1 MRRKEERGKRKEKE
15 NEKEKSEMAC
25 LGLNGFVAV
34 VVKREGGRRRDG
46 AGPDNTVSNNLV
58 VHECVQVQQVSRL
71 FAISAT

>member
-1 MRRKEERGKRKEKE
+1 
-15 NEKEKSEMAC
+15 MAC
-25 LGLNGFVAV
+25 LGLKGFVAV
-34 VVKREGGRRRDG
+34 VVKRGGGRKRDG